1 MKTLRL
7 LRIVHLA
14 VLAEAL
20 IFFGVVLYLKKD
32 VPLMWINEDEPAMFT
47 SGILVAILCV
57 MCAFIVPRIM
67 LKRVRLQESKEKQ
80 MQSYL
85 NVSILRMAFFDVGLT
100 LCMVF
105 FLLCGCWIFILV
117 LVLIALIFIGYFP
130 TQAQIKREIEFDSQ
144 DFSEDEFNAS

>member
-32 VPLMWINEDEPAMFT
+32 APFVWISEDEPALFT
-47 SGILVAILCV
+47 TGILAAIAAV

-100 LCMVF
+100 LCIVF
-105 FLLCGCWIFILV
+105 FLLCGCWIFVLV
-117 LVLIALIFIGYFP
+117 MVLIALIFIGYFP

-144 DFSEDEFNAS
+144 DFSEDEFNAT